1 MATEPAE
8 YAWNLDF
15 AYERLDPTFR
25 AKKLTAHGELVITP
39 TMRRLAASMPSFLD
53 ENVAVAVSGPVGSG
67 KSTLMHALAAVS
79 DVNTAIVDI
88 VGNTPSDKAVWGA
101 ISRSVIG
108 HNQGT
113 AEQLRLAVAE
123 HLTVVPTLLLVDE
136 AQFIPRAAMMQLRW
150 LWDQPF
156 ERFAIVLAGSG
167 LYEVLERDDDVDTR
181 IDERIPLRH
190 LTPDKMRELIVA
202 HHRWA
207 RATHPWVLDQIDAI
221 HCHGSWRAWSKVL
234 RKLARVNH
242 EGPIT
247 VPVAERALSSVKGHP
262 VTLPTPP
269 PDLANWHPPT

>member
-1 MATEPAE
+1 MTTETTG
-8 YAWNLDF
+8 YAWNLDH
-15 AYERLDPTFR
+15 AYERLDATYR
-25 AKKLTAHGELVITP
+25 RKKLTADGELVITP

-88 VGNTPSDKAVWGA
+88 VGKAPSDKAVWGA
-101 ISRSVIG
+101 IARAVVG
-108 HNQGT
+108 HDHGT
-113 AEQLRLAVAE
+113 AEQLRIAVAE
-123 HLTVVPTLLLVDE
+123 YLTVVPTLLLVDE

-156 ERFAIVLAGSG
+156 QRFAIVLAGSG
-167 LYEVLERDDDVDTR
+167 LYDVLERDADVDTR
-181 IDERIPLRH
+181 IDERVLLRH
-190 LTPDKMRELIVA
+190 PSPDKMRELIVA

-207 RATHPWVLDQIDAI
+207 RATHPWVLDQIDEL

-234 RKLARVNH
+234 RMLARVNH
-242 EGPIT
+242 DGPIT
-247 VPVAERALSSVKGHP
+247 VPVAERALTSIKGHR

-269 PDLANWHPPT
+269 SDLSTWPPTP